1 MGLLDRVLKRMS
13 DGEYDGNWSESS
25 KNGVSF
31 TLSIDDGVPK
41 SRREGKSRR
50 FFNGKE
56 NERIPG
62 RVDETVYETPE
73 QRADFVRQY
82 GFIGELFGFDDD
94 AREVSGEFY
103 ERRRRGK

>member
-1 MGLLDRVLKRMS
+1 MS
-13 DGEYDGNWSESS
+13 EGEYDGNWSEST

-41 SRREGKSRR
+41 SRRVGKSTR

-62 RVDETVYETPE
+62 RVDETVYDTPE
-73 QRADFVRQY
+73 QQADFVRRY

-94 AREVSGEFY
+94 AKKASGEY
-103 ERRRRGK
+103 YQNR